1 MRRRDL
7 LVGLWAVATLRSAR
21 AQQSGKVH
29 RIAYVRP
36 AGAATE
42 FTETAGTPSNRAM
55 LKELRR
61 LGYIEGQNLLIE
73 RFSGEGRAAHYLDLA
88 QDVVRR
94 KPDVIISSTTF
105 LTLDFKAATTTIPI
119 VGIFGYH
126 RGRHQIGSEQ
136 WDKRAQ
142 LFHQVVPHLTKLGAL
157 ETRQNRDKWEADRP
171 EIIIVGGWRSPMLV
185 PHSITR

>member
-1 MRRRDL
+1 MKRRNLIFGL
-7 LVGLWAVATLRSAR
+7 LAVATLRSAH

-73 RFSGEGRAAHYLDLA
+73 RYSGEGRAAHYPDLA
-88 QDVVRR
+88 RDVVRR
-94 KPDVIISSTTF
+94 KPDVIISITTD

-119 VGIFGYH
+119 VGMFAYPVEAGVVSSFATWRQYH
-126 RGRHQIGSEQ
+126 RGR
-136 WDKRAQ
+136 R
-142 LFHQVVPHLTKLGAL
+142 
-157 ETRQNRDKWEADRP
+157 
-171 EIIIVGGWRSPMLV
+171 
-185 PHSITR
+185 